1 MYISYGWPKVL
12 AALEP
17 GSNQEDVVHLA
28 IDQEYLVIV
37 STSRI
42 QVWTGGQHR
51 VKLGTYTREEDS
63 IKADGLNRKA
73 FWSTSKRTL
82 AVLVSPDM
90 LARMQKSQRWRYN
103 V

>member
-12 AALEP
+12 AALDT
-17 GSNQEDVVHLA
+17 GAKQEDVVYLA
-28 IDQEYLVIV
+28 IDQDYFVIV

-51 VKLGTYTREEDS
+51 VKLGTYTRGDES

-73 FWSTSKRTL
+73 FWSNSKRNL
-82 AVLVSPDM
+82 AVLVGFEW
-90 LARMQKSQRWRYN
+90 AC
-103 V
+103 